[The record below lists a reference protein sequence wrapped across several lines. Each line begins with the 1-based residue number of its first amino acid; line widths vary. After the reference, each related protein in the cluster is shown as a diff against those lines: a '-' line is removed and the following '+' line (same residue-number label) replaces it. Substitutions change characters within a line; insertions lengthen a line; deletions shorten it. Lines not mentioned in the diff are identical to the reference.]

1 MESINK
7 KILLLS
13 SGDVNGAYEAIYRLG
28 KHFVSQGYQVKM
40 LVKKKT
46 KPDSFIITYT
56 DVKNTYKRKNLFQR
70 FIIKIKKEFFEK
82 KEVTKV
88 KYDANYDF
96 ISTNET
102 SINVSENSIIKLIG
116 FTPDIIYSGM
126 TDGFMNSTDLLNL
139 QQVTKAQVYNIT
151 VDMNHFTGGCHFA
164 WDCKGYIEGC
174 SNKCPAIVSEYGK
187 DIPKRNFD
195 TKLKNAIQGNFKIL
209 AGSSWTLKQAQESKI
224 YKNQDV
230 IYNVNSLIDLTLFN
244 IKNKD
249 ISKRIFELDKDKFY
263 ILMGCQNAKA
273 KRKGF
278 EYLVESLKIL
288 EKKLSPIEKSKI
300 EVIIVSRD
308 VSEAFDEIPFM
319 KKHIDYI
326 KDYRLLALLY
336 QSVDVFVNSSIED
349 SGPLMVSEAL
359 ACGTPVVGFDMG
371 VVNNLVVTDF
381 NGYKAKLKDSH
392 DLANGMKR
400 IFDLSE
406 SEYNI
411 FSKNAFKMIEEFS
424 SMESA
429 DKIFN
434 KIHSN

>member
-1 MESINK
+1 MEQIKK

-28 KHFVSQGYQVKM
+28 KHFLLQGYEVKM
-40 LVKKKT
+40 LVKTKT
-46 KPDSFIITYT
+46 KSDSFIIIYKDTIQP
-56 DVKNTYKRKNLFQR
+56 YKRKNIFERILL
-70 FIIKIKKEFFEK
+70 KIKKKFSEK
-82 KEVTKV
+82 KTAPKIN
-88 KYDANYDF
+88 YDLNYDF
-96 ISTNET
+96 ISVDET
-102 SINVSENSIIKLIG
+102 SVNVSANRILDLVG
-116 FTPDIIYSGM
+116 FIPDFIYTGM
-126 TDGFMNSTDLLNL
+126 TDNFMNSTDLLYL

-224 YKNQDV
+224 YKNQNV